1 MSDKLRDTIPELG
14 FKILKT
20 TIVTIFLC
28 LLMNVSFG
36 VLATAIGNLGLLNQI
51 FNIALSGVMVF
62 GILCD
67 SGNKDANLQSFGKI
81 KISYKRGFLAGL
93 FSLIPFYVIALPV
106 LIMKVFSVELFSSY
120 LKVARLLSSPFTVIY
135 QNIFINTEIENV
147 SYLQIL
153 LLFVIPLILVLICG
167 VSYVLGT
174 KKFTFGE
181 KIIYKNK

>member
-1 MSDKLRDTIPELG
+1 MSDKLRDTLPELG

-20 TIVTIFLC
+20 TLVTIFLC

-51 FNIALSGVMVF
+51 FNIALSAIMVF

-67 SGNKDANLQSFGKI
+67 SGNKDANLESFGKI
-81 KISYKRGFLAGL
+81 KIDYKRGFIAGL
-93 FSLIPFYVIALPV
+93 FALIPFYVIALPV
-106 LIMKVFSVELFSSY
+106 LVMKILSAEIFSSY
-120 LKVARLLSSPFTVIY
+120 LKVTRLLSSPFTVIY

-153 LLFVIPLILVLICG
+153 LLFVVPLIFVLICG
-167 VSYVLGT
+167 ISYIAGT